1 MPKTYACSICNQ
13 TFPKFADCKIHEAM
27 HSPEKA
33 YFCTW
38 GGGCNFVT
46 LHKTSFNDHTD
57 GHTGEQRFICPH
69 DGCNYRAHTSSN
81 LTQHRKK
88 EHGYVPRACN
98 RRGPSATDSSWAQS
112 SSQPP
117 PAAEPLPL
125 GTFYQ
130 HQHQP
135 QPMQPQ
141 AMQSYP
147 AQYQPMQPQ
156 IMQSYPTQYQPQ
168 STQYQPPPPIHNQSL
183 GALYGPA
190 DTAGDYTMYTGPAM
204 APNGWTEGCMF
215 PEMMQ
220 RRPSEMPGYEYRRA

>member
-1 MPKTYACSICNQ
+1 MPKIYTCSHCNQ
-13 TFPKFADCKIHEAM
+13 TFPKFADCKIHEAL
-27 HSPEKA
+27 HSPTDA

-46 LHKTSFNDHTD
+46 LNKSSFIVHTD
-57 GHTGEQRFICPH
+57 GHTGEQRYICPH
-69 DGCNYRAHTSSN
+69 DGCNYRTHIPSS
-81 LTQHRKK
+81 LTYHRKK
-88 EHGYVPRACN
+88 EHGYVPRPCN
-98 RRGPSATDSSWAQS
+98 RRGPSATDSSGAQS

-125 GTFYQ
+125 TF
-130 HQHQP
+130 HQYQP

-141 AMQSYP
+141 A
-147 AQYQPMQPQ
+147 
-156 IMQSYPTQYQPQ
+156 MQSYPTQYQPQ

-220 RRPSEMPGYEYRRA
+220 RRPSEMPGYEYRCA

>member
-13 TFPKFADCKIHEAM
+13 TFPKFADCKAHEAM

-46 LHKTSFNDHTD
+46 LHKASFHYHTD

-69 DGCNYRAHTSSN
+69 DGCNYRTHTSSN

-88 EHGYVPRACN
+88 EHGYVPRPCN
-98 RRGPSATDSSWAQS
+98 RGGPSATNSSGAQP

-117 PAAEPLPL
+117 SAAEPLPL

-130 HQHQP
+130 HQYQP

-141 AMQSYP
+141 A
-147 AQYQPMQPQ
+147 
-156 IMQSYPTQYQPQ
+156 MQSYPTQYQPQ
-168 STQYQPPPPIHNQSL
+168 STQYQPPLPIYNQSL
-183 GALYGPA
+183 GVLYGPA
-190 DTAGDYTMYTGPAM
+190 DTAGSYTMYTGPAM

-215 PEMMQ
+215 PELMQ
-220 RRPSEMPGYEYRRA
+220 RCPSEMPGYEYRRA